1 MKVLKYI
8 LASVIL
14 VDAGQLMIKYGLNN
28 SVFEFGNILASY
40 IGILLNPFV
49 LFGFMAAGL
58 SSIFWITAL
67 SKADL
72 SYAYP
77 MISLGYVV
85 VAFLSMF
92 LFSEH
97 IAWTRWLG
105 IFVICSGVFLMSK
118 KGGGK

>member
-1 MKVLKYI
+1 MSVFKYV

-14 VDAGQLMIKYGLNN
+14 VDAGQLMIKYGLNS
-28 SVFEFGNILASY
+28 SVFEFSNIMASY
-40 IGILLNPFV
+40 IGIFLNPFV
-49 LFGFMAAGL
+49 FFGLVAASL
-58 SSIFWITAL
+58 SSIFWLAAL

-77 MISLGYVV
+77 MISVGYVV
-85 VAFLSMF
+85 IAFSSMF
-92 LFSEH
+92 LFGEH